1 MNTENYNPTKLH
13 IGHNIK
19 RLRDI
24 LGIKQDAIAFELGMT
39 QQNFSNLEQKSDID
53 NEILEK
59 ISLIMKISVEAIKN
73 FNEEGVVNIISS
85 TLHDNYNSAIIMHN
99 PNFNPIDKMM
109 ELYEKLL
116 AEKDKTIAVLEK
128 RLEK

>member
-1 MNTENYNPTKLH
+1 MEDKSILNIHY
-13 IGHNIK
+13 GHNIK

-24 LGIKQDAIAFELGMT
+24 LGIKQDTIAFAMNMT

-59 ISLIMKISVEAIKN
+59 IAKIMKIPVETIKN
-73 FNEEGVVNIISS
+73 FNEDGVINIISS
-85 TLHDNYNSAIIMHN
+85 TLHDNSGSVMYNPS
-99 PNFNPIDKMM
+99 FNPVDKVV

-116 AEKDKTIAVLEK
+116 AEKDDQIALLK
-128 RLEK
+128 SLLDRK